1 MAAVKGVLTPGLLSP
16 GLLEAYMTRYELSK
30 DQVLEQKEAFDLL
43 DIDGNGKVTYQEVK
57 EMNAKLGQPMS
68 EQELSEQFT
77 TLDIDGSHAVTFPEF
92 LKVYVKGEF
101 GRDVPLPR
109 DEETLQVNDLAP
121 GRTGSLNHTLDPI
134 DESKMVMK
142 LSQKNSA
149 AYYVRVAKLML
160 AGSQEKPAS
169 DVLEL
174 NALGYAIPQAT
185 AVAVALEEER
195 LGKVLSIRTGL
206 QEVPSTSR
214 HCPVMIIRIARSAE
228 REPS

>member
-1 MAAVKGVLTPGLLSP
+1 MPKS
-16 GLLEAYMTRYELSK
+16 MT
-30 DQVLEQKEAFDLL
+30 
-43 DIDGNGKVTYQEVK
+43 G
-57 EMNAKLGQPMS
+57 
-68 EQELSEQFT
+68 
-77 TLDIDGSHAVTFPEF
+77 
-92 LKVYVKGEF
+92 
-101 GRDVPLPR
+101 
-109 DEETLQVNDLAP
+109 
-121 GRTGSLNHTLDPI
+121 
-134 DESKMVMK
+134 
-142 LSQKNSA
+142 A